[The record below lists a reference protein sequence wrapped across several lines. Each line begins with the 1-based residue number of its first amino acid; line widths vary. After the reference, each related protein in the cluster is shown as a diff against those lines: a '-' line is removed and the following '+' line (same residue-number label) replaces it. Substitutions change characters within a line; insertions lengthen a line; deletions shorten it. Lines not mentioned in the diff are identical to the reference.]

1 MEGKSRPSPC
11 TLEDRASVMDEWKQ
25 VEAHVALLHM
35 LHVEAHVGAQNY
47 NLCNFNSWLLSG
59 HGMHLPDVK
68 ASHLVGGSLSLPLV
82 GDFLGN
88 CGSLPQ
94 LSQAVLIQ
102 DTSIQAHFLQLQ
114 DKCIRQETAGWTNNS
129 GKLKYP

>member
-1 MEGKSRPSPC
+1 MAFKLGRPILGHRLVCPELYALLLRRVQLLPPSFKKAAAEMEGKSRPSPC

-59 HGMHLPDVK
+59 HGMHLM
-68 ASHLVGGSLSLPLV
+68 
-82 GDFLGN
+82 
-88 CGSLPQ
+88 
-94 LSQAVLIQ
+94 
-102 DTSIQAHFLQLQ
+102 
-114 DKCIRQETAGWTNNS
+114 
-129 GKLKYP
+129 